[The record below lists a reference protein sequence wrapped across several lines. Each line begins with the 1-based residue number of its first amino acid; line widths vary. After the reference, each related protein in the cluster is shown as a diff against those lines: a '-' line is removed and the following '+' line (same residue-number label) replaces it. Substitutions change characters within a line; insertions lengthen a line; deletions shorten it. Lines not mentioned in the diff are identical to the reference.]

1 MSALY
6 IHTENVHNLTAPR
19 EVAPLIMELIGPSS
33 ILDVG
38 CGIGTWLKAFEQ
50 LGITDYCGVD
60 GSYVNRNLLQI
71 PQNKFHPQDLRQEW
85 SLNRKFEL
93 VISLEVAEHL
103 DEQFAEHFVNTL
115 VRHGDVII
123 FSAAIPKQGGQNHV
137 NEQWL
142 SFWKNKFDTVKYTLY
157 DVLRP
162 MIWTNSKVDVWYKQ
176 NMVVFCKEGHPLND
190 KLKPLSSGYV
200 DVVHPDLFSFYR
212 YQAERAE
219 LYEQGQLGLKS
230 AFNALAKA
238 LVNKLR

>member
-19 EVAPLIMELIGPSS
+19 EVAPLIMDLIAPSS

-50 LGITDYCGVD
+50 LGVTDYKGVD
-60 GSYVNRNLLQI
+60 GSYVNKNLLQI
-71 PQNKFHPQDLRQEW
+71 SQDKFEPQDLRQQW
-85 SLNRKFEL
+85 NLNRRFDL

-103 DEQFAEHFVNTL
+103 DEQFAEHFVDTL
-115 VRHGDVII
+115 AKHGDVIV

-142 SFWKNKFDTVKYTLY
+142 SFWKNKFNTVNYTLY

-162 MIWTNSKVDVWYKQ
+162 AIWTNPKVDVWYKQ
-176 NMVVFCKEGHPLND
+176 NMVVFCKDGHPLNQ
-190 KLKPLSSGYV
+190 KLRALSSGYV
-200 DVVHPDLFSFYR
+200 DVVHPDLFTFYR

-230 AFNALAKA
+230 AFSAFMKA
-238 LVNKLR
+238 LVNKFR

>member
-1 MSALY
+1 LSALY

-19 EVAPLIMELIGPSS
+19 EVAPLIMELIAPSS

-38 CGIGTWLKAFEQ
+38 CGIGTWLKAFEL
-50 LGITDYCGVD
+50 LGVTDYCGVD
-60 GSYVNRNLLQI
+60 GSYVNRDLLQI
-71 PQNKFHPQDLRQEW
+71 PQSKFHPQDLRQEW
-85 SLNRKFEL
+85 NLNRQFDL

-103 DEQFAEHFVNTL
+103 DEQFAGHFVNTL
-115 VRHGDVII
+115 IKH
-123 FSAAIPKQGGQNHV
+123 GGQNHV

-142 SFWKNKFDTVKYTLY
+142 SFWKDKFDSVGYTLY

-162 MIWTNSKVDVWYKQ
+162 VIWTNSKVDVWYKQ
-176 NMVVFCKEGHPLND
+176 NMVVFCKEGHPLNA

-219 LYEQGQLGLKS
+219 LYEQGQLGLKL
-230 AFNALAKA
+230 AFNALVKA
-238 LVNKLR
+238 LTKRLR